1 MRPIVPRAICHAE
14 AVPESILAAAVRAA
28 VTVSGRL
35 GVASTEPTVLADGAN
50 VIVHLRPSPV
60 VAKVPASIPAIRPD
74 TAARLQRELDVAAY
88 LIRAGIPVMAP
99 ASELPA
105 TVQHGE
111 GQVMSFWQYLEP
123 SGGGVPDEGTI
134 GSMLRDLHAAL
145 REYPDA
151 LPVLAPLGDIP
162 AFLGRPETMLCA
174 ADIAML
180 SGAYTRLTGEL
191 APASAR
197 GQVLHG
203 DAGAGNLMATDGR
216 WMWHDF
222 EDACAGPVEWD
233 LAATTASPRFD
244 RSSILAAY
252 GGTIDPAQLR
262 VCEDLRR
269 LHLTIWYALYAE
281 RLPECRQRAS
291 DLLSA
296 WRSSSIR

>member
-1 MRPIVPRAICHAE
+1 
-14 AVPESILAAAVRAA
+14 VPETIPAAAVRAA
-28 VTVSGRL
+28 VTVSARL
-35 GVASTEPTVLADGAN
+35 GVACTEPTVLADGAN
-50 VIVHLRPSPV
+50 VIIHLRPAPV
-60 VAKVPASIPAIRPD
+60 VAKVPASTPAVRPD
-74 TAARLQRELDVAAY
+74 PAARLQRELDVAAF
-88 LIRAGIPVMAP
+88 LIGAGIPVMPP

-134 GSMLRDLHAAL
+134 GSMLRDLHATL
-145 REYPDA
+145 CGYPDA

-162 AFLGRPETMLCA
+162 AFLGRSETMLCS

-180 SGAYTRLTGEL
+180 GDAYTRLTAEL
-191 APASAR
+191 APASAP

-203 DAGAGNLMATDGR
+203 DAGAGNLMATGGR
-216 WMWHDF
+216 WVWHDL

-244 RSSILAAY
+244 RSRILAAY

-281 RLPECRQRAS
+281 RLPECRRRAS

-296 WRSSSIR
+296 WRSSSSVC